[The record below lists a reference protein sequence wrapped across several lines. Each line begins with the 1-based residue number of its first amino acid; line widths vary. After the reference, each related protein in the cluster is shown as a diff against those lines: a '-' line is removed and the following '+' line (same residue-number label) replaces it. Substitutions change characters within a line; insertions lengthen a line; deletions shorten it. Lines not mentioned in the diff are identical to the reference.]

1 VTDPKPTL
9 RERRRQAT
17 RAQIQ
22 QTALELF
29 AEHGYE
35 SVTMEQ
41 IAAAAGISLSTVF
54 RHSPSKEHLLVGAA
68 QLDTHHVVRH
78 LRERPADEAPFD
90 ALAHAILGRTAE
102 FAHEGRAMRTW
113 RRAIGKAPDQLQR
126 VSVLSAAERREL
138 VALIAA
144 RMHADPAADLMPGV
158 YVAVAS
164 AASEHA
170 FEHWLTT
177 ETSVTLHEL
186 CRQALLLTGL
196 CSPGALDDG
205 PCPDS

>member
-1 VTDPKPTL
+1 MADPKPTL
-9 RERRRQAT
+9 RERQRQAT
-17 RAQIQ
+17 RAQVQ
-22 QTALELF
+22 EAALELF

-41 IAAAAGISLSTVF
+41 IASAAGVSLSTLF

-78 LRERPADEAPFD
+78 LRERPDDEAPFD

-102 FAHEGRAMRTW
+102 FAGAGRVVQTW
-113 RRAIGKAPDQLQR
+113 RRAIAKAPDQLQR

-138 VALIAA
+138 TELIAG
-144 RMHADPAADLMPGV
+144 RMGLDPARDLTPGV
-158 YVAVAS
+158 YVAVAA
-164 AASEHA
+164 AASEQA

-177 ETSVTLHEL
+177 DDSLTLHEL
-186 CRQALLLTGL
+186 CRQALLVTGL
-196 CSPGALDDG
+196 CSDGALDEGD
-205 PCPDS
+205 PDL